1 MSRTGLLL
9 SLFFVFNLGT
19 NWAQSSDKTSTGN
32 ITITTDPATEAI
44 INEIK
49 LNDMRTAG
57 FRVQLTSESGN
68 GAQQRANDVKN
79 RYTSR
84 HKEHNAYLVWD
95 SPNFKVRVG
104 DFKTKFEA
112 AAYWKT
118 IQYEFPNSYVVEDK
132 VGGFAKKSQKSE

>member
-1 MSRTGLLL
+1 MSKTGIFI
-9 SLFFVFNLGT
+9 SVLFILNHTILRGQT
-19 NWAQSSDKTSTGN
+19 SDKAASG
-32 ITITTDPATEAI
+32 IISISTDPATEAL

-49 LNDMRTAG
+49 LGDLRTSG

-68 GAQQRANDVKN
+68 GAQQRANEVKN

-84 HKEHNAYLVWD
+84 HKEHNAYLMWD

-132 VGGFAKKSQKSE
+132 IGGFAKKPQKSE